1 MITSSPEKPSGL
13 QPRLNFNLTKTLK
26 IGRKGAKPMEKGVAA
41 NPEIKQKVVA
51 YLETIQKAKS
61 KEIAVAI
68 GEKKS
73 DVDLAVKEL
82 SMEDIVEYLYITT
95 TFIAL
100 KGKVGAPD

>member
-1 MITSSPEKPSGL
+1 
-13 QPRLNFNLTKTLK
+13 
-26 IGRKGAKPMEKGVAA
+26 MEKGPA

-51 YLETIQKAKS
+51 YLETVQKAKS
-61 KEIAVAI
+61 KEIASAI

-73 DVDLAVKEL
+73 DVDHAVKDL
-82 SMEDIVEYLYITT
+82 AMEDVVEYLYITT